1 MLRKKSEECI
11 LKPFC
16 LEGTLVKIKVPVD
29 HVHIV
34 ILPVCMS
41 FDNVN
46 NVYIFVTTC
55 LFFTSTISTM
65 SLDNEKFYLYHFRS
79 SSTNTNI
86 HTVFKR

>member
-46 NVYIFVTTC
+46 NVYIICIHLIKINLKMAVC
-55 LFFTSTISTM
+55 YSQLRI
-65 SLDNEKFYLYHFRS
+65 LVH
-79 SSTNTNI
+79 TNR
-86 HTVFKR
+86 V